1 MIVTKLRNIGD
12 LSIGDRPL
20 QAVYVVKNGVHL
32 VWRKLAGVYHAWF
45 HDQGW
50 SHDRGWFHS

>member
-1 MIVTKLRNIGD
+1 MIVEKLRNIGD
-12 LSIGDRPL
+12 LSIGQRGL

-32 VWRKLAGVYHAWF
+32 VWRKLAGVYSAWF
-45 HDQGW
+45 HHYGW